1 VILARMATA
10 KDHTRLAR
18 DVFATNMRRVR
29 LRKGLSQERLA
40 SLARLHP
47 NYISSVE
54 RRERNIS
61 IDNIEKIAAAL
72 SVPISSLFVR
82 PAPREG

>member
-1 VILARMATA
+1 MATA
-10 KDHTRLAR
+10 KDRTRLAR
-18 DVFATNMRRVR
+18 DVFATNMRRLR
-29 LRKGLSQERLA
+29 IRKGYSQERLA

-72 SVPISSLFVR
+72 SVPISSLFAR
-82 PAPREG
+82 TAPRGG

>member
-1 VILARMATA
+1 MILAAMATSIRR
-10 KDHTRLAR
+10 TQIAR
-18 DVFATNMRRVR
+18 DVFASNMKRLRV
-29 LRKGLSQERLA
+29 RKGLSQERLA

-47 NYISSVE
+47 NYIGSVE

-72 SVPISSLFVR
+72 AVPISAMFSA
-82 PAPREG
+82 PAKKGD

>member
-1 VILARMATA
+1 MILARMATA
-10 KDHTRLAR
+10 IKRTQTAR
-18 DVFATNMRRVR
+18 DVLASNMRRLR
-29 LRKGLSQERLA
+29 LRKGFSQERLA

-61 IDNIEKIAAAL
+61 VDNIEKIAAAL
-72 SVPISSLFVR
+72 AVPISALFS
-82 PAPREG
+82 PMNQREG

>member
-1 VILARMATA
+1 MATA
-10 KDHTRLAR
+10 RDRTHTAR
-18 DVFATNMRRVR
+18 DLFAANMKRLR

-40 SLARLHP
+40 SLAGLHP

-61 IDNIEKIAAAL
+61 IDNIQKIASAL
-72 SVPISSLFVR
+72 SVPISSLFS
-82 PAPREG
+82 PPTSREG